1 MIERRQRIPADEVVD
16 PKSWNLPFW
25 VEPEALVKAREKEL
39 AKEQL
44 EAEVEVE
51 EEEIEVEPL
60 TADQLEQIRQEAYN
74 EGLEQGLVEGRQKG
88 EKLGAQEGHK
98 EGLAAGTEE
107 GRKLGFE
114 AGNSEGKKQAQESGD
129 QQTQQTIEQL
139 ESVIHSLSDQLSA
152 QKNDIENL
160 LPELVEMLAQAV
172 IHEELNQGS
181 EHIVALVKLAIDALP
196 LDKSHLI
203 IELNEQD
210 LPFLEASFEQN
221 NIEAKLNTNNSISP
235 GGCQLI
241 TDKSVADFTL
251 ESRWAQVIKQYK
263 SQLEVGLLQT
273 PIEPEADSEDLKTEP
288 KNETDSDSQ
297 ETTEANPAKASLEA
311 EGSSKADNLKT
322 DNATNNSA
330 DTSIDDNS
338 VEAAQGTEI
347 DTKASGQPDPQPD
360 STTDKASSDTPT
372 DSENE

>member
-172 IHEELNQGS
+172 IHEELSQGS

-273 PIEPEADSEDLKTEP
+273 PNEPEADSEDLKTEP
-288 KNETDSDSQ
+288 KNENDSASQ
-297 ETTEANPAKASLEA
+297 ETTEANPATASLEA

-322 DNATNNSA
+322 DNPTNNSA

-338 VEAAQGTEI
+338 VEAAQGTGI

>member
-273 PIEPEADSEDLKTEP
+273 PNEPEADSEDLKTEP
-288 KNETDSDSQ
+288 KNENDSASK
-297 ETTEANPAKASLEA
+297 ETTEANPATASLEA

-322 DNATNNSA
+322 DNPTNNSA

-338 VEAAQGTEI
+338 VEAAQGTGI